1 MQQMLVVKL
10 LAVFCS
16 AALEVV
22 AKVLGEP
29 VPASLKLEQMVFELL
44 RSVLQ
49 DVSGPR
55 SASAVGGGQA
65 WQARRAVAYVELM
78 VMSLVPLVSWIYY
91 QLHLSRD
98 PQRPPDLEKPT
109 VECEP
114 LRICRML
121 QVMELLAQQVRV
133 QQVGLLPDASAS
145 KVAEDLLLSE
155 LVLPVPR
162 VDVRP
167 RQNVLVPELV
177 IPPPQIQCQRRSPR
191 R

>member
-1 MQQMLVVKL
+1 MERLQQILVVRL
-10 LAVFCS
+10 LADACS

-22 AKVLGEP
+22 AKVLRES
-29 VPASLKLEQMVFELL
+29 VLASLKLEQMVFELL

-49 DVSGPR
+49 GQSPG
-55 SASAVGGGQA
+55 AS
-65 WQARRAVAYVELM
+65 RRRQPPPVAFVELN
-78 VMSLVPLVSWIYY
+78 VVTSLVPLVSWIYY
-91 QLHLSRD
+91 QPHLPRD

-114 LRICRML
+114 LRIGRML
-121 QVMELLAQQVRV
+121 QELLDV
-133 QQVGLLPDASAS
+133 SAS
-145 KVAEDLLLSE
+145 KAAVDQLLLE

-167 RQNVLVPELV
+167 RQNELVPELV
-177 IPPPQIQCQRRSPR
+177 IPLPQIQCQRRSPR